1 LLLSDYSGSKSHR
14 NGLCYALGKD
24 NWVNEKLS
32 AAEYKW
38 LEDAGKELLFEARR
52 RWPTLSQHF
61 DNFSM
66 ETALCAYKKLWRV
79 RRGRYVGY
87 YLDRQ
92 SEEVMKAESDNW
104 FGIDWEVIWQAREEI
119 VGLTLAPRN
128 AREDKNKMEL
138 FLNEGTI
145 HYHVR

>member
-1 LLLSDYSGSKSHR
+1 
-14 NGLCYALGKD
+14 
-24 NWVNEKLS
+24 
-32 AAEYKW
+32 
-38 LEDAGKELLFEARR
+38 
-52 RWPTLSQHF
+52 
-61 DNFSM
+61 M

-92 SEEVMKAESDNW
+92 SEEVAKAESDNW